1 MCGHSQREVFP
12 SQSKEILLSLPYLHS
27 RHLTTGTA
35 SMVGSASST
44 GFPSAS
50 IGRIVQHL
58 QSLLDNF
65 PRLVGICRPA
75 LGTEIWEHIRVVLLV
90 NEMPALAAC
99 LHIVDQFS
107 VCIDVRRALPASA
120 KHPLHL
126 LLRGWGE
133 GGESNLSHLFSPTV

>member
-50 IGRIVQHL
+50 TSLITRPPCPCERRIVAIVITKNGFRMTLTALVIALMLNPSPMPHL
-58 QSLLDNF
+58 
-65 PRLVGICRPA
+65 
-75 LGTEIWEHIRVVLLV
+75 
-90 NEMPALAAC
+90 
-99 LHIVDQFS
+99 
-107 VCIDVRRALPASA
+107 
-120 KHPLHL
+120 LHL
-126 LLRGWGE
+126 LPADGAE
-133 GGESNLSHLFSPTV
+133 GGEGNLSHLFPPTV